1 MYRDTHTSIS
11 IVTGVSKEW
20 DVYTCE
26 CTWDSS
32 CELKRDSASM
42 IKYSRGRN
50 IHIHCL
56 YLLRETRTRIAPCTI
71 VLYVCIERNSLLSF
85 SLSFFLAIA
94 VYMATTK
101 DEEETKKKKYDIL
114 SIIWLVDFFFASS
127 FSLHFIV
134 ICLLACFFF
143 LILPTRFVDKRPR
156 KGRSHPIEE
165 KKQVIS
171 SFASEGVFFVLSAES
186 NTQYPLLS
194 LLLAAFLSL
203 SLFLSFSLPV
213 LVCKSSSSYTHTHT
227 HIYTRTIKNNTRFI
241 GYC

>member
-1 MYRDTHTSIS
+1 MYRDIHTHTSIS

-20 DVYTCE
+20 DVYACE

-85 SLSFFLAIA
+85 SLSFCLSCHCCL
-94 VYMATTK
+94 YGNNK
-101 DEEETKKKKYDIL
+101 RWRGEEEVRHSVYY
-114 SIIWLVDFFFASS
+114 LVGWFFFASS

-143 LILPTRFVDKRPR
+143 LILPTRFVDKRPT

-171 SFASEGVFFVLSAES
+171 SFASEGVFFC
-186 NTQYPLLS
+186 
-194 LLLAAFLSL
+194 
-203 SLFLSFSLPV
+203 SFS
-213 LVCKSSSSYTHTHT
+213 
-227 HIYTRTIKNNTRFI
+227 RE
-241 GYC
+241 